1 MDLPEGREGWGPSSP
16 GQARNQTDWPVLLYF
31 SLSLV
36 SLDPFHGA
44 GFHPVFE
51 IPLTCSLSQGENLG
65 AKISGKAVSRGCN
78 ARLGLLCGLGRSLC
92 FSVPV
97 FPSWKTL
104 LECPYVPHLMSIRH
118 LWREGKLEKKSSV
131 CQHAEIGDP
140 VTDPTAKRRRPPY
153 RKLVFQSRCSD
164 SSLSEHFRTLP
175 ASLFIQSANINLIS
189 IKKIFYARC

>member
-1 MDLPEGREGWGPSSP
+1 M
-16 GQARNQTDWPVLLYF
+16 GQVFTQ
-31 SLSLV
+31 SLKST
-36 SLDPFHGA
+36 
-44 GFHPVFE
+44 
-51 IPLTCSLSQGENLG
+51 LTCSLSQGENLG
-65 AKISGKAVSRGCN
+65 AKIPDKAFSRGCN

-118 LWREGKLEKKSSV
+118 LWREGKLEKKSYV

-140 VTDPTAKRRRPPY
+140 VTDPTAKRRRLPSE
-153 RKLVFQSRCSD
+153 KLSFQSRCSK
-164 SSLSEHFRTLP
+164 SPLSEHFRTLP

-189 IKKIFYARC
+189 IKKYSMPGANMLFPYRPGASPRTITH